1 MLKIGHFNSLV
12 VQDKTYNGLLLDG
25 GSFGPVRLLDAE
37 ASASEA
43 VGDKLDVF
51 VYPDS
56 KGILQAT
63 RQAPMACLG
72 EVAWLEIAEVN
83 DIGAFAHWGLP
94 KDLFIPFAEQTSGL
108 QAGKKVL
115 VRVYLDNQSR
125 LAGSMRLDHWVDDD
139 ASRWS
144 SGQPVALI
152 IGDRTELGYKAI
164 IEHQCWGLLY
174 SNELQQPLRKGMRL
188 EGYIKRIRSDGRAD
202 LSLEK
207 PGYSKNRIDAVAEQI
222 MTTLQEND
230 GYLMLN
236 DKSSPAAIMS
246 IFGVSKKV
254 FKQAL
259 GALYKQQRV
268 LLDGRGIKL
277 NETEAE

>member
-1 MLKIGHFNSLV
+1 MLKIGHFNKLV
-12 VQDKTYNGLLLDG
+12 VQDKTPNGLLLDG
-25 GSFGPVRLLDAE
+25 GSFGSVRLSDGDAPCTE
-37 ASASEA
+37 NI
-43 VGDKLDVF
+43 GDTLEVF
-51 VYPDS
+51 VYPDG
-56 KGILQAT
+56 KGLLQAT
-63 RQAPMACLG
+63 RQAPLACLG

-94 KDLFIPFAEQTSGL
+94 KDLFIPFSEQTTSL
-108 QAGKKVL
+108 QSGKKVL
-115 VRVYLDNQSR
+115 VRIYLDNQSR

-144 SGQPVALI
+144 SGQKVALI

-174 SNELQQPLRKGMRL
+174 SNELQQPLRKGMQL
-188 EGYIKRIRSDGRAD
+188 EGYIKRVRADGRAD
-202 LSLEK
+202 LSLQK
-207 PGYSKNRIDAVAEQI
+207 PGYSKSRIDTVAEQI
-222 MTTLQEND
+222 VATLEAND
-230 GYLMLN
+230 GYLLLN

-268 LLDGRGIKL
+268 QLDGRGIKL
-277 NETEAE
+277 NSSEH